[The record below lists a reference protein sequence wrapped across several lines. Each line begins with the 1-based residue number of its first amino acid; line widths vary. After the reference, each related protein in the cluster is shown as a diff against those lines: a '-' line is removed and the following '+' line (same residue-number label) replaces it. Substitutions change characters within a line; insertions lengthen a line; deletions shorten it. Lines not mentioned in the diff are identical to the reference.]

1 MSKLAAGTI
10 INNRYVVECVLGQ
23 GAMAIVY
30 RVRHIHLKTPH
41 AMKML
46 MMPSNAV
53 QERLMQ
59 EGRVQ
64 ASLNHKNVVSVTDIV
79 EIDGASALVM
89 EYIDGP
95 SLDELLSTHQLSL
108 EQADDVGRGII
119 QGVAAA
125 HAHGLI
131 HRDLKPANVMLA
143 LSDAGPTPKVAD
155 FGLAKI
161 LVSNS
166 PNDMTATRSG
176 IAMGT
181 PAYMAP
187 EQFRDAKSVD
197 ARADIF
203 SVGAILYE
211 IVCGERAFKGDNF
224 LEMYQVVSEGKF
236 TKPSEIRPEMPERM
250 EKAILGAMSLAPE
263 ERISTCMELL
273 EIWCAD
279 TQVPQTKIEP
289 IKTSATRSGAWD
301 KDSLERVAALGSKDN
316 LGREEVEKVTKA
328 MKSGSGE
335 TWLGVEASIPVED
348 YNQVVS
354 NPVATQEIEASIVQ
368 TPQAA
373 RKGISATALLGFA
386 AVMVFGILVLIGA
399 AAVFSSDIL
408 QTAQPPASETPPVVA
423 VDTPAPVAPSA
434 PTGASNTENSPSA
447 SLETI
452 AKAETKPEPTEKLPT
467 ASPKETPKPKARP
480 AKTVPKE
487 VSTPV
492 VNPETTT
499 EKESDE
505 VSESTPPND
514 QEGTATPVDEPPLPP
529 PVKKKEG
536 PPAGLA
542 RVTVSGDAQRVWL
555 ANSSGN
561 FDPGDLKP
569 GTYKILALFKG
580 KDPKQVGE
588 ITLIAGKTHAIR
600 CQGMFSVCR

>member
-46 MMPSNAV
+46 MMPSNTV

-108 EQADDVGRGII
+108 EQADDIGRGII

-273 EIWCAD
+273 EIWCED

-316 LGREEVEKVTKA
+316 LGIEEVEKVTKA

-335 TWLGVEASIPVED
+335 TWFGADESIHVGSSTPG
-348 YNQVVS
+348 VS
-354 NPVATQEIEASIVQ
+354 NPVATQEMEESITQ
-368 TPQAA
+368 PP
-373 RKGISATALLGFA
+373 RRGISATVLIGFA
-386 AVMVFGILVLIGA
+386 AVIVVGILVLVGA
-399 AAVFSSDIL
+399 AATFLGGNLQTTQSSSSKAPPTAEADTPPAVVTPTTATGSSD
-408 QTAQPPASETPPVVA
+408 
-423 VDTPAPVAPSA
+423 
-434 PTGASNTENSPSA
+434 
-447 SLETI
+447 
-452 AKAETKPEPTEKLPT
+452 AETTPSSSVETQVDEEAKPEPTEVVPT

-480 AKTVPKE
+480 AKTAPKE
-487 VSTPV
+487 VSKPV

-569 GTYKILALFKG
+569 GTYKILALFQG